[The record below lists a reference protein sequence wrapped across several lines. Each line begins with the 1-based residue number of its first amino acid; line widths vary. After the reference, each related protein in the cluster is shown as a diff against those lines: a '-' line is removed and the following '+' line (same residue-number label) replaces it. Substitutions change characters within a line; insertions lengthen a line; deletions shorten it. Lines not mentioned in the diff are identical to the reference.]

1 MQKKFKQIIYC
12 HPNSSINTTGIT
24 RDSLVTGSAFTDYF
38 PLSQLGVRA
47 LPGTKFYVNGTD
59 NPVIIGFTGMFE
71 LDLSRG
77 GSISSL
83 AFDEQS
89 LLEIER
95 NDSAYLVIDMLG
107 LGGN

>member
-24 RDSLVTGSAFTDYF
+24 RDGLITGSAFTDYF

-47 LPGTKFYVNGTD
+47 LPGTKFYVNGTN

-71 LDLSRG
+71 LDLSNG

-83 AFDEQS
+83 AFDGQS

>member
-12 HPNSSINTTGIT
+12 HPTSSINTVGIT
-24 RDSLVTGSAFTDYF
+24 RDTLVTGSAFSNYL

-47 LPGTKFYVNGTD
+47 LPGTKFYINGTD
-59 NPVIIGFTGMFE
+59 SPVIIGFTGMFE
-71 LDLSRG
+71 LDLSKG
-77 GSISSL
+77 GSVTSL
-83 AFDEQS
+83 TFDANS
-89 LLEIER
+89 LQEIEN